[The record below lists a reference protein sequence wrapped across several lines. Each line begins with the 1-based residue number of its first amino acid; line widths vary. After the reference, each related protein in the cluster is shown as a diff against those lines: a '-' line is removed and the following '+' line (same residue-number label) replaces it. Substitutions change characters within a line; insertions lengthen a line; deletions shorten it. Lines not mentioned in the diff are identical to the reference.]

1 MMQLIKNR
9 LFDDVADKIITL
21 RKDSPLDIYL
31 VSSDNRVQSTFPLA
45 DFHINYKTHINRESR
60 QLAAV
65 EHK

>member
-9 LFDDVADKIITL
+9 LFDDADKIIAL

-31 VSSDNRVQSTFPLA
+31 ISSYNGVQSTCPLA

-60 QLAAV
+60 QVAAV